1 MLTNGFDSAL
11 ATNQR
16 MDAPSTL
23 EVVALRYGIVE
34 SGRRDE
40 LCLVAELGVTLVEAG
55 PEIYHDRILISP
67 YTRSADA
74 PPPVCL
80 SRKNMAE
87 DDANA
92 LHEAF
97 KDYAMTIPAIVK
109 QRIGGLPW
117 KAP

>member
-1 MLTNGFDSAL
+1 
-11 ATNQR
+11 
-16 MDAPSTL
+16 
-23 EVVALRYGIVE
+23 
-34 SGRRDE
+34 
-40 LCLVAELGVTLVEAG
+40 
-55 PEIYHDRILISP
+55 
-67 YTRSADA
+67 
-74 PPPVCL
+74 
-80 SRKNMAE
+80 MAE